1 MFRSVPVLLFR
12 VAIDNVHVTIV
23 YLLPCGI
30 YCDEDYQVSHL
41 PIIGKEKTEP
51 IRILMVEDDDVEAM
65 LMQKM
70 LSRSVPGALQIR
82 RTDRLSAALLE
93 LGRGDVDLI
102 LMDLGLPDSQGIDTF
117 IRIRAEAD
125 GTPIIIL
132 SGLDNEDLA
141 TQTVQQ
147 GAQDYIVKGQAD
159 GASLARAIHYAIERS
174 HAQQALAREH
184 DLLRSVIDNI
194 PDQVYVKDR
203 DSRFVAVNPVTAS
216 FVGVSSP
223 DHLVGKSDFDFFPHE
238 LAAQFRAEE
247 QALMSRDQP
256 CINREAAITD
266 SMGVER
272 WVLTTKVPLRDHTGA
287 ITGLLGIN
295 RDITERKHAEEAILR
310 VNSELE
316 QRVAVRTS
324 ELRKAM
330 ARLEEH
336 DRARA
341 EFVSNVSH
349 ELKTPLTSMKFGLAN
364 LLEGVCGPVS
374 ERVVEYLKMLN
385 SECQRMAGTVDDIL
399 DLSRLENKTMQLH
412 LSKQR
417 FGHLVERSVMALSAQ
432 AQAKMIDMT
441 LSLGREPGF
450 VECDAA
456 KTMRALINIIG
467 NAIKFTPRGGRVEI
481 GLRRDAATPGSLV
494 VEITDNGIGIAPQHI
509 GKVTERYYRVGEHIE
524 GSGLGLSIVKEV
536 LELHGGRLVITSPPP
551 GRDRGT
557 RVSVSLPA
565 VSPPTIL
572 TVIDD
577 ERDRD
582 LLEQQLRVSGYLVV
596 PCAYR
601 DAPIDRARQIKPDG
615 VILDVSRSD
624 LGDADLV
631 SQWKADETLREIPL
645 LAIGGGNISPIREST
660 LEGLGVRLFPK
671 PWREEDLLD
680 WIEAATTG
688 VSSH

>member
-1 MFRSVPVLLFR
+1 M
-12 VAIDNVHVTIV
+12 
-23 YLLPCGI
+23 
-30 YCDEDYQVSHL
+30 SHL
-41 PIIGKEKTEP
+41 PIIGKEKTES

-65 LMQKM
+65 LLQKM

-82 RTDRLSAALLE
+82 RTDRLSAALQELE
-93 LGRGDVDLI
+93 REDIDLI

-117 IRIRAEAD
+117 IRMRAEAD

-141 TQTVQQ
+141 TQTVQL

-159 GASLARAIHYAIERS
+159 GASLARAIRYAIDRS
-174 HAQQALAREH
+174 HAQQALAHEH

-203 DSRFVAVNPVTAS
+203 DSRFVAVNPVTAC

-223 DHLVGKSDFDFFPHE
+223 DQLVGKSDFDFFPHE
-238 LAAQFRAEE
+238 LAVQFRAEE

-316 QRVAVRTS
+316 QRVAARTS

-349 ELKTPLTSMKFGLAN
+349 ELKTPLTSMKFGIAN

-374 ERVVEYLKMLN
+374 DRVVEYLKMLN
-385 SECQRMAGTVDDIL
+385 TECQRMAGTVDDIL
-399 DLSRLENKTMQLH
+399 DLSRLESKTMQLH

-417 FGHLVERSVMALSAQ
+417 LGRLVQRSVMALSAQ
-432 AQAKMIDMT
+432 AQAKTIGMT
-441 LSLGREPGF
+441 VSLGREPGF

-467 NAIKFTPRGGRVEI
+467 NAIKFTPKGGRVEI
-481 GLRRDAATPGSLV
+481 GLRREVTTPDAWV

-565 VSPPTIL
+565 VSPPTVL

-601 DAPIDRARQIKPDG
+601 DAPIDRVRQIKPDV
-615 VILDVSRSD
+615 VILDVSSSD
-624 LGDADLV
+624 L
-631 SQWKADETLREIPL
+631 
-645 LAIGGGNISPIREST
+645 
-660 LEGLGVRLFPK
+660 
-671 PWREEDLLD
+671 
-680 WIEAATTG
+680 
-688 VSSH
+688 